1 LTPFQG
7 TGRTVTDVDALTLGG
22 LAREA
27 GVNPETI
34 RYYERRGLLPEPP
47 RTASGYRQYSPDDR
61 DRLGLIRRAK
71 ALGFTLAEIGALLDE
86 GGSGS
91 TSDVLAAAR
100 DKLAEV
106 ESRIEALT
114 DQARRLRELLRAC
127 ETGSAGCGSFT
138 IGRMP

>member
-1 LTPFQG
+1 VSG
-7 TGRTVTDVDALTLGG
+7 VDALTLGG

-61 DRLGLIRRAK
+61 DRLALIRRAK
-71 ALGFTLAEIGALLDE
+71 QLGFTLGEIGALLGE
-86 GGSGS
+86 GAGGAAAGS
-91 TSDVLAAAR
+91 TAEVLAAAR
-100 DKLAEV
+100 EKLAEV
-106 ESRIEALT
+106 EARIEALT
-114 DQARRLRELLRAC
+114 DQAQRLRELLRAC
-127 ETGSAGCGSFT
+127 EAGSAGCGSLT

>member
-7 TGRTVTDVDALTLGG
+7 TGRTVSEVDALTLGG

-61 DRLGLIRRAK
+61 DRLALIRRAK
-71 ALGFTLAEIGALLDE
+71 DLGFTLTEIAALLGE
-86 GGSGS
+86 GASGS
-91 TSDVLAAAR
+91 TPDVLAAAR

-106 ESRIEALT
+106 EHRIAELS

-127 ETGSAGCGSFT
+127 EAGSVGCGSFT

>member
-34 RYYERRGLLPEPP
+34 RYYERRGLLSEPP

-61 DRLGLIRRAK
+61 DRLALIRRAK
-71 ALGFTLAEIGALLDE
+71 ALGFTLAEIGALLGE
-86 GGSGS
+86 GAAGS

-100 DKLAEV
+100 EKLAEV
-106 ESRIEALT
+106 DSRIAALT

-127 ETGSAGCGSFT
+127 EAGSTGCGSFT